1 MNNTENKDNAQN
13 TQDRPLYAY
22 ELIDNSGFV
31 HVVNA
36 HSLRE
41 AYSIAY
47 SNAKSNYFDDA
58 D

>member
-1 MNNTENKDNAQN
+1 MNNTENKNNAKN
-13 TQDRPLYAY
+13 TQDRPLHAY
-22 ELIDNSGFV
+22 ELIDSLGFV
-31 HVVNA
+31 HIVNA

-47 SNAKSNYFDDA
+47 CNAKRNYFDDA